1 MPYSMSWSLTLALEV
16 ERVSIPS
23 EAGTSRSSPSTWMRG
38 SRFGD
43 VRPWTLIGV
52 TANDVENSRG
62 SAMVDREVVRT
73 GGFQSPE
80 PQQQTWPAPA
90 QPARPERSSSAR
102 GREGWWSAAALLAGI
117 IGVVGALLPAM
128 DGQKIGD
135 PDSVAFRLGV
145 PLGVFGG
152 LVAVVIGALVISRS
166 PTSAF
171 SRGVAIAS
179 LVVGS
184 VALFMTAALA
194 FSG

>member
-1 MPYSMSWSLTLALEV
+1 
-16 ERVSIPS
+16 
-23 EAGTSRSSPSTWMRG
+23 
-38 SRFGD
+38 
-43 VRPWTLIGV
+43 
-52 TANDVENSRG
+52 
-62 SAMVDREVVRT
+62 MVDREAART

-80 PQQQTWPAPA
+80 PQQQTWPPPT
-90 QPARPERSSSAR
+90 QPARPERSPSAQ
-102 GREGWWSAAALLAGI
+102 GRTGLWSTAALLAGI

-128 DGQKIGD
+128 DGQKVGD

-145 PLGVFGG
+145 PLGVFGAIA
-152 LVAVVIGALVISRS
+152 AVLIGALVISRS

-194 FSG
+194 LNG